1 MTENIEITDLIS
13 ECGSSEPYALQVTDN
28 SMEPEFPKDCIVIV
42 DPSGSCVD
50 GQYIFVEYD
59 GVRWFRKF
67 KTIDGDNYLLALNS
81 AYPEIKLDN
90 SYDVIGIIVQKNVN
104 RKITHNSKYEKSYN
118 LQHPN
123 LPLLHKSKKFF
134 QQKKY

>member
-1 MTENIEITDLIS
+1 MTENNEITDLNS

-42 DPSGSCVD
+42 DPAGSCVD

-67 KTIDGDNYLLALNS
+67 KTIDGDNYLFALNS

-104 RKITHNSKYEKSYN
+104 RKITHYS
-118 LQHPN
+118 
-123 LPLLHKSKKFF
+123 
-134 QQKKY
+134 

>member
-1 MTENIEITDLIS
+1 
-13 ECGSSEPYALQVTDN
+13 
-28 SMEPEFPKDCIVIV
+28 MEPEFPKDCIVIV

-67 KTIDGDNYLLALNS
+67 KTIGGDNYLLALNS
-81 AYPEIKLDN
+81 EYPEIKLDN

-104 RKITHNSKYEKSYN
+104 RKITHYS
-118 LQHPN
+118 
-123 LPLLHKSKKFF
+123 
-134 QQKKY
+134 

>member
-1 MTENIEITDLIS
+1 MTENNEITDLNS

-28 SMEPEFPKDCIVIV
+28 SMEPEFPKNCIVIV

-81 AYPEIKLDN
+81 EYPEIKLDN

-104 RKITHNSKYEKSYN
+104 RKITHLS
-118 LQHPN
+118 LIHI
-123 LPLLHKSKKFF
+123 
-134 QQKKY
+134 

>member
-1 MTENIEITDLIS
+1 MTENNEITDLNS

-67 KTIDGDNYLLALNS
+67 KIIDGDKYLLALNS
-81 AYPEIKLDN
+81 EYPEIKLDN

-104 RKITHNSKYEKSYN
+104 RKITHYSSVSYTH
-118 LQHPN
+118 LT
-123 LPLLHKSKKFF
+123 LPTISDV
-134 QQKKY
+134 

>member
-1 MTENIEITDLIS
+1 MTENNEITDLHS

-28 SMEPEFPKDCIVIV
+28 SMEPEFPNGCIVIV

-67 KTIDGDNYLLALNS
+67 KEIDGENYLLALNTE
-81 AYPEIKLDN
+81 YPEIKLDN

-104 RKITHNSKYEKSYN
+104 REITHYN
-118 LQHPN
+118 
-123 LPLLHKSKKFF
+123 
-134 QQKKY
+134 

>member
-1 MTENIEITDLIS
+1 M
-13 ECGSSEPYALQVTDN
+13 
-28 SMEPEFPKDCIVIV
+28 
-42 DPSGSCVD
+42 D

-81 AYPEIKLDN
+81 EYPEIKLDN

-104 RKITHNSKYEKSYN
+104 RKITHYS
-118 LQHPN
+118 
-123 LPLLHKSKKFF
+123 
-134 QQKKY
+134 

>member
-1 MTENIEITDLIS
+1 MSEETNQLTDMNS

-59 GVRWFRKF
+59 GVRWFRRF
-67 KTIDGDNYLLALNS
+67 KEIDGDKYLLAINDE
-81 AYPEIKLDN
+81 YPEIKLDN
-90 SYDVIGIIVQKNVN
+90 SYDVIGIIVQKNVK
-104 RKITHNSKYEKSYN
+104 REIKHYT
-118 LQHPN
+118 
-123 LPLLHKSKKFF
+123 
-134 QQKKY
+134 

>member
-1 MTENIEITDLIS
+1 MTENNEITDLNS

-81 AYPEIKLDN
+81 EYPEIKLDN

-104 RKITHNSKYEKSYN
+104 RKITHYSYC
-118 LQHPN
+118 
-123 LPLLHKSKKFF
+123 LLYTSDAADDW
-134 QQKKY
+134 

>member
-1 MTENIEITDLIS
+1 MTENNEITDLNS

-67 KTIDGDNYLLALNS
+67 KTIDGDNYLVGVATDYAGEYPDAPYIWVQNKLNQIE
-81 AYPEIKLDN
+81 EIGTSNIEKYSLN
-90 SYDVIGIIVQKNVN
+90 FEL
-104 RKITHNSKYEKSYN
+104 SK
-118 LQHPN
+118 
-123 LPLLHKSKKFF
+123 
-134 QQKKY
+134 